1 MASLFEISAG
11 TAIGY
16 PVGLGGAVTQET
28 SKATGVTLNKVAG
41 AITTDDAELAGAAEV
56 SFVVTNSLVAATD
69 VPVVAIKSASGS
81 TGVYVASVSAVAAGS
96 FTITLS
102 NLGATASE
110 TLVINF
116 AVIKA
121 AAS

>member
-1 MASLFEISAG
+1 MASVFEAVAG
-11 TAIGY
+11 NAIGY
-16 PVGLGGAVTQET
+16 PAGLGGAVTQET

-41 AITTDDAELAGAAEV
+41 AITTNDAELAGGAEV
-56 SFVVTNSLVAATD
+56 SFEVTNSFVAATD
-69 VPVVAIKSASGS
+69 VPVVAVKSGAS
-81 TGVYVASVSAVAAGS
+81 TGTYVASVSAVAAGS

-102 NLGATASE
+102 NLGSTASE
-110 TLVINF
+110 ALVLNF

>member
-1 MASLFEISAG
+1 MASLFETVAG
-11 TAIGY
+11 NAIGY
-16 PVGLGGAVTQET
+16 TAGLGGAVTQET

-69 VPVVAIKSASGS
+69 VPIVAIKSASGS

>member
-1 MASLFEISAG
+1 MASVFEAVAG
-11 TAIGY
+11 NAIGY
-16 PVGLGGAVTQET
+16 PAGLGGAVTQET
-28 SKATGVTLNKVAG
+28 SKSTGVTLNKVAG

-56 SFVVTNSLVAATD
+56 SFVVTNSFVAATD
-69 VPVVAIKSASGS
+69 VPVVAVKSGAS
-81 TGVYVASVSAVAAGS
+81 TGTYVASVSAVAAGS

-102 NLGATASE
+102 NLGSTASE
-110 TLVINF
+110 ALVLNF

>member
-1 MASLFEISAG
+1 MASLFEAVAG
-11 TAIGY
+11 NAIGY
-16 PVGLGGAVTQET
+16 PAGLGGAVTQET

-41 AITTDDAELAGAAEV
+41 AITTHDAQLNGGNEV
-56 SFVVTNSLVAATD
+56 SFVVTNSFVAATD
-69 VPVVAIKSASGS
+69 VPVLAIKSVNGS
-81 TGVYVASVSAVAAGS
+81 TGTYVASVSAVAAGS

-102 NLGATASE
+102 NLGGTASE

>member
-1 MASLFEISAG
+1 MASVFEAVAG
-11 TAIGY
+11 NAIGY
-16 PVGLGGAVTQET
+16 PAGLGGAVTQET
-28 SKATGVTLNKVAG
+28 SKATGVTINKVAG
-41 AITTDDAELAGAAEV
+41 AITTDDAELAGGAEV
-56 SFVVTNSLVAATD
+56 SFVVTNSFVAATD
-69 VPVVAIKSASGS
+69 VPVVAVKSGAS
-81 TGVYVASVSAVAAGS
+81 TGTYVASVSAVAAGS

>member
-110 TLVINF
+110 ILVINF

>member
-1 MASLFEISAG
+1 MASLFETVAG
-11 TAIGY
+11 NAIGY
-16 PVGLGGAVTQET
+16 TAGLGGAVTQET

-69 VPVVAIKSASGS
+69 VPIVAIKSASGS

-96 FTITLS
+96 FTITLA

>member
-1 MASLFEISAG
+1 MASVFEAVAG
-11 TAIGY
+11 NAIGY
-16 PVGLGGAVTQET
+16 PAGLGGAVTQET
-28 SKATGVTLNKVAG
+28 SKATGVTINTVTG

-56 SFVVTNSLVAATD
+56 SFEVTNSFVAATD
-69 VPVVAIKSASGS
+69 VPVVAVKSGAS
-81 TGVYVASVSAVAAGS
+81 TGTYVASVSAVAAGS

-102 NLGATASE
+102 NLGSTASE
-110 TLVINF
+110 ALVLNF